1 MNVANEHLSTAE
13 AESVI
18 ALLAT
23 HLERYPAMGL
33 ADVYKLLH
41 QAAFGVGHRIT
52 SKKETR
58 AWLEHE
64 RGLLTPDA
72 AQMLVE
78 NVHPQGDWVRVHLA
92 PYLAYRHDVRPLLDA
107 YMRSARDVTPEQT
120 ERMAAW
126 WAFFERLC
134 ADDARHAERFSAREA
149 RLFGMVRAEE
159 NWPCVHHSPAYL
171 QHHRPFYR
179 VLAREEAE
187 KLCAKIGAPFA
198 PA

>member
-1 MNVANEHLSTAE
+1 MLSLLGAHLQ
-13 AESVI
+13 
-18 ALLAT
+18 
-23 HLERYPAMGL
+23 RYPAMGL

-64 RGLLTPDA
+64 RGLLRPDA
-72 AQMLVE
+72 AQVLIE
-78 NVHPQGDWVRVHLA
+78 GVHPAGVWVRVHLI

-107 YMRSARDVTPEQT
+107 YMRSARDVEPRQT
-120 ERMAAW
+120 EQMAAW

-134 ADDARHAERFSAREA
+134 AEDAAYAERFSAREA

-159 NWPCVHHSPAYL
+159 DWPAVHHSPAYL
-171 QHHRPFYR
+171 RHYRPFYR
-179 VLAREEAE
+179 VLVREEAE